1 MDRWTLYPVLALFVI
16 GETALISSNI
26 VPYIF
31 DRYRELG
38 IYKKPLIQLITFLL
52 GLFLADRMA
61 KLFDYRVLKSKKM
74 AYALVLTSTISLF
87 FVVLKKYL
95 MHMSVNR
102 WLIGTSVQPLEFSK
116 LALVIFVAY
125 YIVEKG
131 TLKEWRYLFWASFI
145 VLVNAF
151 LIFLQP
157 DKGGAI
163 FILSV
168 AGVIFYVGGIQR
180 KVYVPIIAT
189 FSLFILYIL
198 TSKSSYVQG
207 RLSAWKDP
215 FADPDELG
223 YQIVQS
229 LFGLAHGGFF
239 GVGIGQGMQKMG
251 ALPIAD
257 TDYIISLVGEEFG
270 FVGLSFVMLF
280 YSLFIGRLFYYT
292 FRTRENFGK
301 LILLGI
307 SLNFSISFF
316 YNTAMVVNLLPP
328 KGIALPFLSYG
339 ASNLFLSL
347 ISFGLVQSIKNR
359 NRL

>member
-1 MDRWTLYPVLALFVI
+1 MDRWTLYPVFALFIV
-16 GETALISSNI
+16 GETALISSNV

-31 DRYRELG
+31 DKYKEVS
-38 IYKKPLIQLITFLL
+38 IYKKPIIQLITFLL

-61 KLFDYRVLKSKKM
+61 KRFDYRVLKNKKIV
-74 AYALVLTSTISLF
+74 YALVLMSTTSLF

-95 MHMSVNR
+95 MHIPVNR
-102 WLIGTSVQPLEFSK
+102 WIVGTSLQPLEFAK

-145 VLVNAF
+145 VLINAF

-163 FILSV
+163 FILLV
-168 AGVIFYVGGIQR
+168 AGIIFYVGGVPKR
-180 KVYVPIIAT
+180 VYIPIIVM
-189 FSLFILYIL
+189 FGLFILYIL
-198 TSKSSYVQG
+198 TSKSGYVQD

-239 GVGIGQGMQKMG
+239 GVGIGQGVQKMG
-251 ALPIAD
+251 SLPVAD

-270 FVGLSFVMLF
+270 FIGLSSVMLL

-292 FRTRENFGK
+292 YRTRENFGK
-301 LILLGI
+301 LTLFGI
-307 SLNFSISFF
+307 SLNFSLSFF
-316 YNTAMVVNLLPP
+316 YNTAMAVNLLPP
-328 KGIALPFLSYG
+328 KGIALPLLSYG
-339 ASNLFLSL
+339 ASNLLFSL
-347 ISFGLVQSIKNR
+347 ISLGLAQSIINR